1 MASVLGTL
9 NTVNRLVCLISLVY
23 ALYFLSVNPSPLSKQ
38 SIGGMWKYWTNWTA
52 FTLILFYFLAIV
64 CEVFSYLKYRI
75 DDFSH
80 RALIYH
86 GFVVPMGVSVFTSFW
101 ALTLINPELVIP
113 AEVRP
118 FLPDHINH
126 ILVSFPFS
134 VTHYL
139 PRIFTAYTHISWFIG
154 WRNHILSSITFTQGR
169 NKIDCTKSRCLLRLG
184 FVLWILSRHMDLP
197 VPSNDGVTFEGRF
210 WSCPTRYIYRSVYL
224 IREMAPIRL
233 GLWIE
238 RRLESGIF
246 NSCWI

>member
-9 NTVNRLVCLISLVY
+9 NTVNRLVCLTSLVY
-23 ALYFLSVNPSPLSKQ
+23 ALYFLSVNPSPLSRQ

-52 FTLILFYFLAIV
+52 STSILFYFLAIV

-86 GFVVPMGVSVFTSFW
+86 GFVVPMGVSVFMSFW

-126 ILVSFPFS
+126 ILVGFS
-134 VTHYL
+134 LFVTPYL
-139 PRIFTAYTHISWFIG
+139 PCICTAYTHISWFIG
-154 WRNHILSSITFTQGR
+154 WGNHIFSSITFTQSG
-169 NKIDCTKSRCLLRLG
+169 NKVCCSKSRCLLRLG
-184 FVLWILSRHMDLP
+184 IVLWILSRHMDLP
-197 VPSNDGVTFEGRF
+197 LPSNDGIAFEDRF
-210 WSCPTRYIYRSVYL
+210 WSCPTWYIYRSVYPVSEKWHQFVWASEL
-224 IREMAPIRL
+224 KED
-233 GLWIE
+233 
-238 RRLESGIF
+238 
-246 NSCWI
+246 